1 MKELKHAL
9 KTIASL
15 KNMII
20 EMNEKN
26 IELKRITKTSA
37 LLLMSGVSK
46 NSIPQNIVNRC
57 LSQQNQ
63 DGGWV
68 GIVDTMWNIYFLR
81 EFDER
86 QFKSNIDLGLDF
98 ISTNRNLE
106 GLWGRSK
113 RDISRIPVTGI
124 LLYLLPELA
133 DKNSLRLLENLWQS
147 ERNSLTYKA
156 AYTLMAFKRNNYIP
170 EDKRLIYDTIE
181 WLSGNQRDDGG
192 YSPWKEH
199 PVDSDVY
206 CTSLASIGLLQ
217 YPELVESQVFENAF
231 NWLQNNQLNKGI
243 WKFHEIEDGASWGL
257 LAMLEI
263 LKSGVLKN
271 G

>member
-1 MKELKHAL
+1 MKELKYAI

-20 EMNEKN
+20 EMNEKE
-26 IELKRITKTSA
+26 IELKRITKTAA

-81 EFDER
+81 GINDR
-86 QFKSNIDLGLDF
+86 QFKTNIDLGLKY
-98 ISTNRNLE
+98 IEEQRNSE

-113 RDISRIPVTGI
+113 RDISRIPITGI
-124 LLYLLPELA
+124 LLYLLPDLA
-133 DKNSLRLLENLWQS
+133 DKNSLCLLEKLWQS
-147 ERNSLTYKA
+147 EKNSLTYKA
-156 AYTLMAFKRNNYIP
+156 AYTLMAFKRNIYFPKDNQ
-170 EDKRLIYDTIE
+170 LIYDTIE
-181 WLSGNQRDDGG
+181 WLTRNQREDGG

-217 YPELVESQVFENAF
+217 YPKLVEPQIFQKAF
-231 NWLQNNQLNKGI
+231 NWLLNNQLNNGI

-263 LKSGVLKN
+263 LKSGVLN

>member
-1 MKELKHAL
+1 MKELKHVL

-20 EMNEKN
+20 EMNEKE

-37 LLLMSGVSK
+37 LLLMSGVSR
-46 NSIPQNIVNRC
+46 NSIPQNIISRC

-68 GIVDTMWNIYFLR
+68 SIVDTMWNIFFLR
-81 EFDER
+81 QLDEKT
-86 QFKSNIDLGLDF
+86 FNSNIDRGLDF
-98 ISTNRNLE
+98 ISTQRNSD

-124 LLYLLPELA
+124 LLNLLPELA
-133 DKNSLRLLENLWQS
+133 DKNSLWLLENLWQS
-147 ERNSLTYKA
+147 EKNSLTYKA
-156 AYTLMAFKRNNYIP
+156 AYILMAFRSNNYVS
-170 EDKRLIYDTIE
+170 EDKRLIYDTVE
-181 WLSGNQRDDGG
+181 WLTKNQREDGG

-206 CTSLASIGLLQ
+206 CTSLATIGLLQ
-217 YPELVESQVFENAF
+217 YSELVEPQVFENAF
-231 NWLQNNQLNKGI
+231 NWLLNNQLNNGI

-257 LAMLEI
+257 FALLEI
-263 LKSGVLKN
+263 LKSGVIKN

>member
-20 EMNEKN
+20 EMNEKE
-26 IELKRITKTSA
+26 IELKRITKTSSI
-37 LLLMSGVSK
+37 LLMSGVSK

-68 GIVDTMWNIYFLR
+68 NIIDTMWNIFFLR
-81 EFDER
+81 KIDER
-86 QFKSNIDLGLDF
+86 QFKNNINLGLDF
-98 ISTNRNLE
+98 ISTQRNSE

-133 DKNSLRLLENLWQS
+133 DENSLHSLEKLWQS
-147 ERNSLTYKA
+147 EKNSLTYKA
-156 AYTLMAFKRNNYIP
+156 AYTLMAFKRNDYLP
-170 EDKRLIYDTIE
+170 EDKQLICGTIE
-181 WLSGNQRDDGG
+181 WLTGNQREDGG

-217 YPELVESQVFENAF
+217 YPELVEPQVFRNAF
-231 NWLQNNQLNKGI
+231 NWLLNNQLNNGI

-257 LAMLEI
+257 LAMLEV

>member
-1 MKELKHAL
+1 MNELKYIL
-9 KTIASL
+9 KTAASL

-26 IELKRITKTSA
+26 IELIRITKTSS
-37 LLLMSGVSK
+37 LLLLSGISK
-46 NSIPQNIVNRC
+46 NSIPQQVVTRC
-57 LSQQNQ
+57 LNEQNE

-68 GIVDTMWNIYFLR
+68 SIVDTMWNVAFLK
-81 EFDER
+81 EMNKGEYT
-86 QFKSNIDLGLDF
+86 KNIKRGLDF
-98 ISTNRNLE
+98 LQSQRNKE
-106 GLWGRSK
+106 GLWGRSY

-133 DKNSLRLLENLWQS
+133 DQQRLHMLEKLWQS
-147 ERNSLTYKA
+147 EKNSLTYKA
-156 AYTLMAFKRNNYIP
+156 AYTLMAFKRNGYKP
-170 EDKRLIYDTIE
+170 EDKNLISE
-181 WLSGNQRDDGG
+181 NVQWLMENQKEDGG
-192 YSPWKEH
+192 YSPWKKH

-206 CTSLASIGLLQ
+206 CTGVASIGLIQ
-217 YPELVESQVFENAF
+217 YPEIVEPQVLEGAFE
-231 NWLQNNQLNKGI
+231 WIIKNQLKSGV

-257 LAMLEI
+257 FALVEI